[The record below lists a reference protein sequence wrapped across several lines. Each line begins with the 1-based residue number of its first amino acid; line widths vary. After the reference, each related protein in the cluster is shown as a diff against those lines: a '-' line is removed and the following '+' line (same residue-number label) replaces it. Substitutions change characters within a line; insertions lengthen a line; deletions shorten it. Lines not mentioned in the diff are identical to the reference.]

1 MDCLSAMPAHAGQ
14 AWHVYFV
21 ALAKDDGDGGC
32 LREVRARRRGTRR
45 STKTNDVTT
54 WIAVLW
60 LAKTTAPVPSSKL
73 VSVFANEARQ
83 STSFVFASVFAS
95 LRSDPRRRPV
105 GCLPAGRQAASFLAR
120 RPTSV
125 RHRLRELASQST
137 ARVS

>member
-1 MDCLSAMPAHAGQ
+1 MPAHAGQ

-60 LAKTTAPVPSSKL
+60 LAIPIKGNRQIIRLGKL
-73 VSVFANEARQ
+73 
-83 STSFVFASVFAS
+83 T
-95 LRSDPRRRPV
+95 
-105 GCLPAGRQAASFLAR
+105 LAL
-120 RPTSV
+120 S
-125 RHRLRELASQST
+125 
-137 ARVS
+137 